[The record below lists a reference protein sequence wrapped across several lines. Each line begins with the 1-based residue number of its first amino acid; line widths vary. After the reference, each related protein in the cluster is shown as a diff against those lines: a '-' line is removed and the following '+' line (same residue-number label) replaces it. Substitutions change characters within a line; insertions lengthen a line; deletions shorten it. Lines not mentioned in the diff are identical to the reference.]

1 MKQIFLFIFCLGLL
15 FSCVKKR
22 EEIFHIKAINPV
34 TGAPYAG
41 LEWGV
46 SATKTGAN
54 GEKKVY
60 EEGGTLDANG
70 EAFLTLKVKGERT
83 YNIGCKKPGNT
94 CYVKQISF
102 TYAVQDAPK
111 PTFLFEFAPCAYM
124 KFKIANQ
131 NCEGPNDKLS
141 YEDRFNYTDW
151 RIGTYGI
158 FGCFQNESNGYDAV
172 PAGLRIYR
180 WRVERSTGTTEY
192 IDSIYLNAGD
202 SGIFEMYY

>member
-1 MKQIFLFIFCLGLL
+1 MKNLIVISFLVLL
-15 FSCVKKR
+15 AACKK
-22 EEIFHIKAINPV
+22 EKTIHITAINPV
-34 TGAPYAG
+34 TNAPYPG
-41 LEWGV
+41 LQYFVVQEV
-46 SATKTGAN
+46 TGFN
-54 GEKKVY
+54 GEKFETVVS
-60 EEGGTLDANG
+60 GTLDANG
-70 EAFLTLKVKGERT
+70 EVFINKRLRKNASYLIRVVEPDGSCYNKNINLSFGGEEKHFE
-83 YNIGCKKPGNT
+83 CP
-94 CYVKQISF
+94 
-102 TYAVQDAPK
+102 
-111 PTFLFEFAPCAYM
+111 FEFAPCAYM

-151 RIGTYGI
+151 RIGTNGI